1 MGDLRVNA
9 TTPMN
14 GALVNRVKKENSG
27 EVAPNQKDNVINAT
41 GQLAVADIQGAKAT
55 KGDLF
60 IATQDGS
67 KVVLHKIDLKSNPAF
82 LDNLIK
88 TVQSDP
94 NFRLESSNF
103 LSPPPPPTR
112 IEPVAGKEIKASLE
126 TPAFKDVLAHPTQEA
141 MLGSDFGKNVLVQT
155 GIKDSDAVK
164 TMTPEE
170 KGTVAFN
177 FGLAAVRDDVK
188 ANGNNSELFKS
199 VKAQYPKL
207 SDADI
212 KTLVDPDMEVGAKS
226 RTVSP
231 EARAVLQS
239 PAFQMQLT
247 EAIQAKSEPFYKAL
261 GGSGPMPKQYLA
273 ATGNGNQT
281 QGVAFSDVK
290 DHGVGSGYFMYDYK
304 SKTNSTVM
312 VTAGDV
318 GRTQMKTD
326 SMLNNKNLSIT
337 FPDNDDLRVKL
348 STYGSEQGSTGENR
362 LSLKIGSLDI
372 KGTVKDNKISL
383 TPPSEHDDK
392 AFDKYCRDNSKPR
405 VESTYRDYL
414 KTEKGVEI
422 DDRQNMTFHQDKFPT
437 RPNLSVQYQCF
448 SHVGDYNDETQLQIA
463 SNSSISNGAP
473 VKADGLFGTDLFK
486 ADKSLLKP
494 EEAKNFKALSKAVPD
509 SLISDLK
516 SHKPVDASS
525 VFVLEGGGVNT
536 TDPNFQKDIDRN
548 KGNKT
553 ELNKTY
559 DQMRSSYATPD
570 VNAKGEPVIKINSY
584 TDPRQTS
591 LKDGMAS
598 VPPDKA
604 KKLEAAFKA
613 QGIGLNNSSLSA
625 LRTASFAKA
634 LMQEKDPSLKA
645 EDFANATI
653 QVQVEGK
660 RVTLNLAD
668 VPPY

>member
-1 MGDLRVNA
+1 MGDLKIIA
-9 TTPMN
+9 TPQTTTYQLN
-14 GALVNRVKKENSG
+14 KVKKENSG
-27 EVAPNQKDNVINAT
+27 EVAPNSKDNVINAS
-41 GQLAVADIQGAKAT
+41 GQISVADIQGAKGKADVFVAT
-55 KGDLF
+55 KEGDN
-60 IATQDGS
+60 
-67 KVVLHKIDLKSNPAF
+67 VVLRKLDLKSNPAF

-88 TVQSDP
+88 KVQSDP
-94 NFRLESSNF
+94 NFRLESGNF
-103 LSPPPPPTR
+103 LSPPPPPT
-112 IEPVAGKEIKASLE
+112 PVTEADGTKIKASLE
-126 TPAFKDVLAHPTQEA
+126 TPAFKDVLAHPTQET
-141 MLGSDFGKNVLVQT
+141 MLGSDFGKNILLQT
-155 GIKDSDAVK
+155 GIKNSDDIK

-188 ANGNNSELFKS
+188 TKGDNSELFKQ

-207 SDADI
+207 SDTDI

-226 RTVSP
+226 RSVSP

-239 PAFQMQLT
+239 PAFQMQIT
-247 EAIQAKSEPFYKAL
+247 QAIQTKSAPFYKAL
-261 GGSGPMPKQYLA
+261 GGEGTMPTQYLA

-281 QGVAFSDVK
+281 QGVAASDVR
-290 DHGVGSGYFMYDYK
+290 DHGVGSGYFMYDFK
-304 SKTNSTVM
+304 SKTTSNIN
-312 VTAGDV
+312 VTGPRCEAIP
-318 GRTQMKTD
+318 MKTD
-326 SMLNNKNLSIT
+326 SMLNNKNLSIS
-337 FPDNDDLRVKL
+337 FPDGDDLRVKL
-348 STYGSEQGSTGENR
+348 STYGSEATATGENR
-362 LSLKIGSLDI
+362 LNLKIGTLDI
-372 KGTVKDNKISL
+372 KGTVQNNKISL
-383 TPPSEHDDK
+383 KPPAPNEDK
-392 AFDKYCRDNSKPR
+392 AFDKFCADNRKTPN
-405 VESTYRDYL
+405 EGAYREYL
-414 KTEKGVEI
+414 KAEKGVEI
-422 DDRQNMTFHQDKFPT
+422 DDRQNITFHQEKFPT

-448 SHVGDYNDETQLQIA
+448 SNVGSFNDETQLQIA
-463 SNSSISNGAP
+463 TNSTISNGAP
-473 VKADGLFGTDLFK
+473 VKADGLFGTDLFT

-509 SLISDLK
+509 SLIGDLK

-570 VNAKGEPVIKINSY
+570 VNAKGDPVIKINSY
-584 TDPRQTS
+584 TDPRQTT

-634 LMQEKDPSLKA
+634 LMQEKDPGLKA

-660 RVTLNLAD
+660 KVTLSLAD